1 MCMAL
6 RTKMCPPGPEGRA
19 LLNEGPHTPCQAPLI
34 KLFGLYVVSTSHRF
48 KGKEREVGIWNSY
61 ISK

>member
-1 MCMAL
+1 
-6 RTKMCPPGPEGRA
+6 MCPPGPEGRA